1 MAFLY
6 YHIKDFYIFSKKKE
20 NNMEKS
26 FHQKM
31 FRSIALLSIIV
42 MGIASAFTLAY
53 AFSIS
58 YDTFNLYKL
67 DFEGFEFYKYSRSI
81 GGSYFFSVV
90 SIGVLA
96 FGIVLAVGSLAFI
109 RENFLNLWNKFA
121 VAIPF
126 MVAVFS
132 VTTFDF
138 NSQEKTLIIASNMLY
153 KDLAKKYEDPN
164 VFTNSTPAQEFKLA
178 IETKNIENLKSFI
191 NNPERLKGLTE
202 ADMFNKLLTVQN
214 ISNKSVRDDF
224 NRIYS
229 DRYITEEEYKSFK
242 KNAMNSIMSSLTAD
256 VQVNESNDNM
266 LITNL

>member
-1 MAFLY
+1 
-6 YHIKDFYIFSKKKE
+6 
-20 NNMEKS
+20 
-26 FHQKM
+26 
-31 FRSIALLSIIV
+31 
-42 MGIASAFTLAY
+42 
-53 AFSIS
+53 
-58 YDTFNLYKL
+58 
-67 DFEGFEFYKYSRSI
+67 
-81 GGSYFFSVV
+81 
-90 SIGVLA
+90 
-96 FGIVLAVGSLAFI
+96 
-109 RENFLNLWNKFA
+109 
-121 VAIPF
+121 
-126 MVAVFS
+126 
-132 VTTFDF
+132 
-138 NSQEKTLIIASNMLY
+138 MLY

-229 DRYITEEEYKSFK
+229 DRYITEEDYKSFK

>member
-1 MAFLY
+1 
-6 YHIKDFYIFSKKKE
+6 
-20 NNMEKS
+20 MEKS
-26 FHQKM
+26 FHQKV

-42 MGIASAFTLAY
+42 MGVVSAFILAY
-53 AFSIS
+53 GLSIS

-67 DFEGFEFYKYSRSI
+67 NFEGFEFYKYSRGI
-81 GGSYFFSVV
+81 GNPYLFSVV
-90 SIGVLA
+90 SIGMLA
-96 FGIVLAVGSLAFI
+96 IGILIAFGSLASI

-121 VAIPF
+121 IAIPV
-126 MVAVFS
+126 MVAVFA

-153 KDLAKKYEDPN
+153 KDLGEKYEDPN

-178 IETKNIENLKSFI
+178 IDTKNIENLKSFI

-202 ADMFNKLLTVQN
+202 SDMFNKLLTVQN
-214 ISNKSVRDDF
+214 ISNKSVRDNF

-256 VQVNESNDNM
+256 VQVNNDNDEI
-266 LITNL
+266 LFSAL